1 MDEELLCPHCGAEV
15 PAESRFC
22 PHCGERLASEE
33 RPTCPHCGAEVPTGS
48 RFCPHCGGA
57 LEEGA
62 EPARPKPKRVKRPG
76 IGEQIKTKGFFNW
89 ALDTLG
95 SIRLTIPLLAILTI
109 AAAIGGV
116 VPQAPI
122 TPNADL
128 LYRSYGRFW
137 HNIIKFFLLDDV
149 FHSWWFLTLMGL
161 FSINLVVCTARRLRR
176 SVRLLATPLRPL
188 SQVSAAGAATA
199 SFRGRILEEVREAA
213 RHVLKRRHLRFREEG
228 EQLFGERWRWS

>member
-95 SIRLTIPLLAILTI
+95 SIRLTIPLFVILTI

-176 SVRLLATPLRPL
+176 SVRLLSTPLRPL
-188 SQVSAAGAATA
+188 SQVSGEGAATA
-199 SFRGRILEEVREAA
+199 SFRGRRLEEARE
-213 RHVLKRRHLRFREEG
+213 
-228 EQLFGERWRWS
+228 